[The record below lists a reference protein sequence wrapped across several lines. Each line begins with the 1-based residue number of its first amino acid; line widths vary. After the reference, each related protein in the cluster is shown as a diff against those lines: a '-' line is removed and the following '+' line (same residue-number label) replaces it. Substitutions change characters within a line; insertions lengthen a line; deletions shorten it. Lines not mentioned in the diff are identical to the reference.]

1 MDRQGLVELARCLKD
16 TMNSDSW
23 LDFANAYVALGVYLS
38 VKVYCHRSRVSTNS
52 RQMNKLFQT
61 C

>member
-23 LDFANAYVALGVYLS
+23 LMLLWKSIEVLKFAVIDLVFQPIVA
-38 VKVYCHRSRVSTNS
+38 K
-52 RQMNKLFQT
+52 
-61 C
+61 

>member
-23 LDFANAYVALGVYLS
+23 LDFANAYVALEVY
-38 VKVYCHRSRVSTNS
+38 
-52 RQMNKLFQT
+52 
-61 C
+61 